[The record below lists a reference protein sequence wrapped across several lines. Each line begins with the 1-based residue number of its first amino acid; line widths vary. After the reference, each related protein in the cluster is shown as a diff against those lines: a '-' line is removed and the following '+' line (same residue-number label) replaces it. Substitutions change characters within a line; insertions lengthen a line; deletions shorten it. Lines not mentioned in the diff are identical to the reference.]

1 MHHISGGHWHFITVE
16 LYFGPT
22 ECIWSGEEGLSPP
35 APPAATAAFLPS
47 SLFKRARTDI
57 AILIKVTKRVLNHI

>member
-22 ECIWSGEEGLSPP
+22 ECIWSGEEGLSPATCAP
-35 APPAATAAFLPS
+35 APPLLPFFLL
-47 SLFKRARTDI
+47 LFLNVHGL
-57 AILIKVTKRVLNHI
+57 ILQF

>member
-35 APPAATAAFLPS
+35 PPLPPRLPFFLL
-47 SLFKRARTDI
+47 LF
-57 AILIKVTKRVLNHI
+57 LNVHGLMLQF